1 MDNLVSPR
9 NQFAYGPDMISPAAS
24 ISRTPWLPIGAVI
37 LGLALFSVMDGV
49 MKAASILSG
58 AYAAMFWRSLAG
70 STMMLPLW
78 LKRGRGWPAAAT
90 LKVHILRGVVAAGMA
105 TLFFYGLVRTP
116 LADGIALSFIAP
128 LIALY
133 LSVGML
139 GETLQK
145 SAVGGSVLAL
155 LGVVVICF
163 GKFEGAPD
171 HEAIKGLI
179 AILVSAVLY
188 AWNLVLQRRQA
199 LIAGPEEVAFFQT
212 LVSFLFLGLGAWWL
226 APWPSAESWGLIIVS
241 AVLSTGSL
249 MLLSW
254 AYARAEAQVLVPL
267 EYTAFIWA
275 AIVGWIAFGE
285 EVTVETLA
293 GVALIVAGCLYAT
306 RRNPDPPRPEMPN

>member
-1 MDNLVSPR
+1 ML
-9 NQFAYGPDMISPAAS
+9 PAPADPA
-24 ISRTPWLPIGAVI
+24 RTPWLPIGAVI

-49 MKAASILSG
+49 MKAASIISG

-70 STMMLPLW
+70 STIMLPLW
-78 LKRGRGWPAAAT
+78 LIRARGRPDRAT
-90 LKVHILRGVVAAGMA
+90 MPDRKTMKVHLLRGVVASTMA
-105 TLFFYGLVRTP
+105 VTFFYGLVRTP
-116 LADGIALSFIAP
+116 LAEGIALSFIAP

-145 SAVGGSVLAL
+145 SAVTGSVAAL
-155 LGVVVICF
+155 CGVGVICW

-171 HEAIKGLI
+171 PEGLKGLL
-179 AILVSAVLY
+179 AIFVSAVLY

-199 LIAGPEEVAFFQT
+199 LLAPPEEVAFFQT
-212 LVSFLFLGLGAWWL
+212 AVSFGFLGLGAWWF
-226 APWPSAESWGLIIVS
+226 APWPSAESWALIVVS
-241 AVLSTGSL
+241 AVLATASL

-254 AYARAEAQVLVPL
+254 AYARAEAQILVPL
-267 EYTAFIWA
+267 EYSAFVWA

-285 EVTVETLA
+285 DVTLATLA
-293 GVALIVAGCLYAT
+293 GVVFIVAGCLYAT

>member
-1 MDNLVSPR
+1 MMSPTA
-9 NQFAYGPDMISPAAS
+9 NTA
-24 ISRTPWLPIGAVI
+24 RTPWLPIGAVI

-58 AYAAMFWRSLAG
+58 VYAAMFWRGLAG

-78 LKRGRGWPAAAT
+78 LKRGRGWPDWAT
-90 LKVHILRGVVAAGMA
+90 MKVHIQRGVVSACMA

-116 LADGIALSFIAP
+116 LAESIALSFIAP

-145 SAVGGSVLAL
+145 SAVAGSFIAL
-155 LGVVVICF
+155 LGVCVICWS
-163 GKFEGAPD
+163 KFEGSSDP
-171 HEAIKGLI
+171 EAIKGVVAL
-179 AILVSAVLY
+179 LVSAVLY

-212 LVSFLFLGLGAWWL
+212 LVSFSFLGLGAWWF
-226 APWPSAESWGLIIVS
+226 APWPSAESWGLIVIS

-267 EYTAFIWA
+267 EYSAFIWA

-285 EVTVETLA
+285 EVTLATFA